1 MLELHAALTTLTIM
15 ISLAVLGWRKRRP
28 EYAAYVARTSAFV
41 PWPRRNGPR
50 HSPLIAV
57 RICAATLVPLLAMA
71 GCRSDAAA
79 QPITTVSHV
88 DLRRFMGDW
97 YVIANIPTSL
107 ERGAHNAVESYELR
121 ADGAIATTFR
131 FRAGS
136 AQGVEKHYHPVGFV
150 RDRRSNA
157 IWGMRFIWPFKA
169 DYRIVYLSQDYTETI
184 IGRQARDYVWV
195 MARCPHISAAA
206 YTRLLALVA
215 AEGYDVSR
223 VQRVPQQ
230 WDSTSPTVSC
240 LGTAGPS

>member
-1 MLELHAALTTLTIM
+1 M

-28 EYAAYVARTSAFV
+28 EYDAHVACTSAFV
-41 PWPRRNGPR
+41 PWPPRNGPR
-50 HSPLIAV
+50 HHAPLAV
-57 RICAATLVPLLAMA
+57 RTFAASLAPLLAMA

-79 QPITTVSHV
+79 HPITTVSHV

-97 YVIANIPTSL
+97 YVIANIPTPL

-131 FRAGS
+131 FRAAS
-136 AQGVEKHYHPVGFV
+136 AQGIEKRYHPVGFV
-150 RDRRSNA
+150 RDRGSNA

-169 DYRIVYLSQDYTETI
+169 DYRIVYLSPDYTETI

-195 MARCPHISAAA
+195 MARCPHISTAD

-215 AEGYDVSR
+215 AEDYDVSR

-230 WDSTSPTVSC
+230 WDSASPTVSC
-240 LGTAGPS
+240 SSAAGPR